1 MFFSGIFNF
10 TVGILHAKDFGFFSN
25 FSIFFSQ
32 FGFFLERGVTL
43 DIVPPHLY
51 TATVLM
57 IKSLSTGENCSKACF
72 KLLRQA
78 TGNISWER
86 IFDSLKRY
94 CEGMI
99 HIGGP
104 N

>member
-94 CEGMI
+94 CEG
-99 HIGGP
+99 
-104 N
+104 